1 LSVLREYRTKANV
14 TQVEL
19 ANKVGVKPNAISQY
33 ESGVRSPKIKI
44 GKKIAAVLGFDWKL
58 LYEDDE
64 GGETD
69 GRTEG
74 QAV

>member
-1 LSVLREYRTKANV
+1 MSVLREYRTKANV

-44 GKKIAAVLGFDWKL
+44 GKK
-58 LYEDDE
+58 
-64 GGETD
+64 
-69 GRTEG
+69 
-74 QAV
+74 